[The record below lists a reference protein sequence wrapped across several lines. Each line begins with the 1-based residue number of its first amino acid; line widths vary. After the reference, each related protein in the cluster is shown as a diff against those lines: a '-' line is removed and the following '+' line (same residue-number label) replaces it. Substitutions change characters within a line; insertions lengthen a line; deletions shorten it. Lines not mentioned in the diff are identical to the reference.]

1 MMGRSSSFSL
11 VPILPSYRNHFLL
24 RWSKTLHRCNLWTKS
39 DSKRPLLCHQNPKPQ
54 RQTWQSKVWGFR
66 RREPPCATVSHSRQH
81 LPSQFTFLQGK
92 RLRGSPIDHPRP
104 WHRLKQPNRKLM
116 IQPMALIVST
126 TLSNTIFRA
135 PVPMPTSRCKFTLLS
150 CRLLIPTTSN
160 IITLSVHHL
169 TRLCS
174 SDLTLLAP
182 QRHNTGPRPTIQ
194 AISAISPLAWVA

>member
-1 MMGRSSSFSL
+1 MGRSSSFSL
-11 VPILPSYRNHFLL
+11 VPILQSYRNHFLL
-24 RWSKTLHRCNLWTKS
+24 RWSKTLHRYNLWTKS
-39 DSKRPLLCHQNPKPQ
+39 DSKQRRLCHRNLKPQ

-66 RREPPCATVSHSRQH
+66 KREPPCATVSHSRRR

-126 TLSNTIFRA
+126 TLSNTIFPA

-150 CRLLIPTTSN
+150 CRLLIPIISNTT
-160 IITLSVHHL
+160 TLSAHHL

-174 SDLTLLAP
+174 SDLTLLAL
-182 QRHNTGPRPTIQ
+182 QRHNTGPLPTIQ
-194 AISAISPLAWVA
+194 AINAISHLAWAA